1 MKTKTK
7 AWRAKLGGVYY
18 SVTSFLQVAENHDFD
33 YVFNKLAFESG
44 NYFKTI
50 QQANEY
56 REYCEKFFLTTK
68 QNHNEQIEI

>member
-1 MKTKTK
+1 LETKTK
-7 AWRAKLGGVYY
+7 RWRAELNGIYY
-18 SVTSFLQVAENHDFD
+18 SVTYFLQVAENHDVD
-33 YVFNKLAFESG
+33 DVLDKLAFESG

-68 QNHNEQIEI
+68 QNQNEQIKI